1 MKIHKSAIESPVSE
15 RRRWRALVV
24 VCFGQLMIVLDSTIV
39 NVALPSIQRDLH
51 FSQADLT
58 WVVNA
63 YLITYGSLLLLAGR
77 AGDLFGRK
85 KVFLAGVA
93 VFTAASVLSGF
104 AYDPAVLVAARFLQG
119 AGGALSAGVI
129 LALIITGFPKP
140 VERAQAM
147 SVFTFVLAGGGSL
160 GLLAGGLL
168 TESINWHWIFFI
180 NLPIGVATFV
190 AGAALI
196 DETAGAGLR
205 QRVDVAGSI
214 LVTAA
219 MVLGV
224 YAIVTAAQYG
234 WATTHTLGFGA
245 AAVGLLAAF
254 LALEARIENP
264 ILPLRILRLRSLTG
278 ASAARA
284 MLATGMFAT
293 FFMGALYLQHV
304 KGYNSLGTGLAFLP
318 STLTLGVLSTGIT
331 ARLMRSFGPRA
342 MLIPGLATITTA
354 LALLATADMNASY
367 FPGIFGGYLLF
378 GIGAGMSFMPL
389 MTIMMAEVPMADAGV
404 ASGVANVTMQVGA
417 ALGLAALGTIST
429 DYSRTLIGQGQTVV
443 SALAGGYQLGFA
455 IAAACVATALV
466 IVVVVLRSPAR
477 VWVERPLAQPGPA
490 AAEEAQA
497 A

>member
-1 MKIHKSAIESPVSE
+1 MKIHKSAIRPPTSE
-15 RRRWRALVV
+15 RRRWLALVV

-39 NVALPSIQRDLH
+39 NVALPSIQRDLR

-58 WVVNA
+58 WVVNS

-77 AGDLFGRK
+77 AGDLIGRK
-85 KVFLAGVA
+85 RVFLAGVA

-104 AYDPAVLVAARFLQG
+104 AYDPALLVGARFLQG

-180 NLPIGVATFV
+180 NLPIGVATFI

-196 DETAGAGLR
+196 EETGGAVLR
-205 QRVDVAGSI
+205 QRVDVAGSV

-224 YAIVTAAQYG
+224 YAIVTAAEYG
-234 WATTHTLGFGA
+234 WTSAHTLGFGGA
-245 AAVGLLAAF
+245 AIGLLATF

-293 FFMGALYLQHV
+293 FFLGALYLQHV

-342 MLIPGLATITTA
+342 LLIPGLAIITTA
-354 LALLATADMNASY
+354 LSLLATADPNTGY

-417 ALGLAALGTIST
+417 ALGLAALGTISA
-429 DYSRTLIGQGQTVV
+429 DYSRGLVAQGQSVV
-443 SALAGGYQLGFA
+443 SALASGYQLGFA
-455 IAAACVATALV
+455 IAAACVATALI
-466 IVVVVLRSPAR
+466 IVVVALRSPAR
-477 VWVERPLAQPGPA
+477 VGVQRPLAQIEPA
-490 AAEEAQA
+490 GADDAQA